1 LDSSVSLPVDAFSMK
16 TCRLPVSIDGL
27 IFVFCRKRPVF
38 SFSPDLVNFFRL
50 LDSSTSLPADA

>member
-1 LDSSVSLPVDAFSMK
+1 LPVDAFSMK
-16 TCRLPVSIDGL
+16 TCRLPGSIDGL
-27 IFVFCRKRPVF
+27 IFVFGRKRPVF